1 MQTSISCGRV
11 GRQHSRRSEPRSKPS
26 TAREEDGRAPARHS
40 FRSWQHASQ
49 SSDAMR
55 SHDHADT
62 GPQASGGLLST
73 PLCAVRNAFR
83 MPCAAR
89 AEVRI
94 RMRDPMIGA
103 PSQVVSAY
111 MPPTRVAWPL
121 FGAAFAPD
129 SAYFDQDGAQEEE
142 QALGR
147 LGKGFR
153 GARRQWRPEG
163 AGGGCQ
169 TRCVALLW
177 GWTWRCLEQ
186 SLLHEDR
193 LEN

>member
-1 MQTSISCGRV
+1 MPCLQLMVGPHWLSVCALLLQMNGNNILNTSVHMQTSISRGRV
-11 GRQHSRRSEPRSKPS
+11 ARQHSRRSEPRSKPS

-129 SAYFDQDGAQEEE
+129 F
-142 QALGR
+142 
-147 LGKGFR
+147 
-153 GARRQWRPEG
+153 
-163 AGGGCQ
+163 
-169 TRCVALLW
+169 T
-177 GWTWRCLEQ
+177 
-186 SLLHEDR
+186 
-193 LEN
+193 

>member
-1 MQTSISCGRV
+1 MPTLGQK
-11 GRQHSRRSEPRSKPS
+11 PR
-26 TAREEDGRAPARHS
+26 AICC
-40 FRSWQHASQ
+40 
-49 SSDAMR
+49 
-55 SHDHADT
+55 
-62 GPQASGGLLST
+62 ST

-129 SAYFDQDGAQEEE
+129 F
-142 QALGR
+142 
-147 LGKGFR
+147 
-153 GARRQWRPEG
+153 
-163 AGGGCQ
+163 
-169 TRCVALLW
+169 T
-177 GWTWRCLEQ
+177 
-186 SLLHEDR
+186 
-193 LEN
+193 